1 MEPWDTQ
8 WDKEQSR
15 LINLTSFPQQRR
27 GAKTELDEIGT
38 PGLGGVL
45 IGVIKGVRQ
54 EYKIQ
59 LLGRNAQN
67 TKVLSANLSKY
78 QVRNL

>member
-1 MEPWDTQ
+1 MPSE
-8 WDKEQSR
+8 
-15 LINLTSFPQQRR
+15 FPH
-27 GAKTELDEIGT
+27 DEIGT

-45 IGVIKGVRQ
+45 MGVIKGVRQ

-59 LLGRNAQN
+59 LLGRDAQN

>member
-1 MEPWDTQ
+1 M
-8 WDKEQSR
+8 
-15 LINLTSFPQQRR
+15 

-45 IGVIKGVRQ
+45 MGVIKGVRQ